1 MSIPKL
7 TVPDSKYR
15 WIALI
20 ITIIGN
26 FMSMLDTSI
35 VNIALPKMMAVFSVE
50 SNDAQWVLTIYMLT
64 MGVVQPI
71 SGYLCDRFGTRKM
84 YLFSLTVFTIG
95 SALCGMAWSN
105 NSMIFFRVIQAVG
118 GGLIYPVTMTIV
130 YHNFSRGERYRA
142 MSIWGLSAMVAP
154 AIGPTLSGYLVEY
167 WDWRLIFTINIP
179 IGIAGYLLAA
189 FILKET
195 VQQRHGKFDLAGF
208 ITVSVGLFC
217 LLLALNKGTD
227 EGWTSAYIITLLY
240 IAFASFALFI
250 PIELSQESPIIDL
263 SVFKVW
269 NFTLSSFVLFIG
281 TIGLYGGLFMVPL
294 FMENVRDYSTMQTGL
309 LLLPAGLIS
318 GIMMPIAVKI
328 AKRIGPKPVLLTGIV
343 ILGTASLPFTR
354 LDMDTSYNTI
364 LMVMVLR
371 GIGLGLFLMTATT
384 MGMNALPI
392 AKLSRAVS
400 IKAVIRQV
408 AGSFGIA
415 ILSTVIQNRQAYHLA
430 HAAEYMNITSY
441 PMKQTLVS
449 YENILWMA
457 KEPAGAI
464 KHILTYRDFLYA
476 QAGFAPGII
485 QTKALAMINA
495 VTQAQVMIFTF
506 DDAFVVLALI
516 CFCGII
522 PASFLKIKKRTKD
535 TLIKQK

>member
-1 MSIPKL
+1 
-7 TVPDSKYR
+7 
-15 WIALI
+15 
-20 ITIIGN
+20 
-26 FMSMLDTSI
+26 
-35 VNIALPKMMAVFSVE
+35 
-50 SNDAQWVLTIYMLT
+50 
-64 MGVVQPI
+64 
-71 SGYLCDRFGTRKM
+71 
-84 YLFSLTVFTIG
+84 
-95 SALCGMAWSN
+95 
-105 NSMIFFRVIQAVG
+105 MIFFRVIQAVG

-154 AIGPTLSGYLVEY
+154 AIGPTLSGYIVEY

-189 FILKET
+189 LILKET

-269 NFTLSSFVLFIG
+269 NFTFSSFVLFIG

-343 ILGTASLPFTR
+343 ILGTTSLPFTS
-354 LDMDTSYNTI
+354 LDMDTGYNTI

-384 MGMNALPI
+384 MGMNALPVT
-392 AKLSRAVS
+392 KLSRAVS

-441 PMKQTLVS
+441 PMKQALVS

-476 QAGFAPGII
+476 QSGFAPGII
-485 QTKALAMINA
+485 QTKALTMINA
-495 VTQAQVMIFTF
+495 VVQTQVMIFTF
-506 DDAFVVLALI
+506 DDAFVVLAFI

-522 PASFLKIKKRTKD
+522 PASLLKIKKGLRPRD
-535 TLIKQK
+535 IQK